1 MEFTETL
8 EQVRADE
15 SSVQELFRGD
25 GQRIR
30 SRRSDDPRYKAK
42 LAEAINFVEDVA
54 EGRRP
59 MYHLQEA
66 LTTSDFPSLFG
77 DVLDRQLLANYRE
90 FPTSYREFVRVSTVP
105 DFRTVK
111 RFALDGGEG
120 QLEAVPEKTEYPAGS
135 VDDKVDSFSVVKYG
149 RRFHLSWETL
159 VNDDLDAFR
168 SLPERLARGAR
179 RSEQKFATQLYV
191 DASGPHASLYTGG
204 FANIVT
210 GNPVLSIAALQTAMT
225 VLAAQ
230 VDTDGEPIFF
240 ETVTLVVPP
249 ALEITARNIL
259 DALTLEVT
267 EAGGTSGQKVI
278 TKNWMAGR
286 VKLVVDPYIPIVA
299 SSANGN
305 TMWALFGNPSDGRPA
320 LEMGFL
326 RGHDAPA
333 LFRKLPDAQ
342 RIGGTGVGDDMAD
355 FDTDSAQ
362 WKVRHVFGG
371 TRLLTT
377 GGAKSTVAS
386 QGDGS

>member
-8 EQVRADE
+8 EQVRAEE
-15 SSVQELFRGD
+15 SSVQELFKGD
-25 GQRIR
+25 GQRVR

-90 FPTSYREFVRVSTVP
+90 YPTSYREFVRVSTVP

-120 QLEAVPEKTEYPAGS
+120 QLEAVPEKTEYPAGV

-191 DASGPHASLYTGG
+191 DANGPHASLYTGG

-210 GNPVLSIAALQTAMT
+210 ANPVLSIAALQTAMT

-230 VDTDGEPIFF
+230 TDTDGEPIFF

-267 EAGGTSGQKVI
+267 EAGGTSNQKVI

-305 TMWALFGNPSDGRPA
+305 TSWYLFGNPNDGRPA